1 MSTMDGSVFEGL
13 FVRQLKPD
21 ATLSAALTAVGFN
34 PSRLEAK
41 YPEEVF
47 GRAVEAAL
55 PLAFPDVSKEL
66 AYRAMGAAL
75 IDGYFETILG
85 RITGSMMPIL
95 GVSGTLKRV
104 QQLWRVAQP
113 GMTVNAM
120 HDADGSWT
128 IDFQNKVI
136 GPEMVAG
143 IIETALKRADQRVR
157 ITVEEHLPG
166 GGKLRC
172 TTVA

>member
-1 MSTMDGSVFEGL
+1 VSTMDGSVFEGL

-21 ATLSAALTAVGFN
+21 ATLSAELAKVGFN

-47 GRAVEAAL
+47 ARAVEVAAKHSF
-55 PLAFPDVSKEL
+55 ADVPHEL
-66 AYRAMGAAL
+66 AHRAMGTAL

-95 GVSGTLKRV
+95 GVGGALKRV

-113 GMTVNAM
+113 SMTVAAQLN
-120 HDADGSWT
+120 ADGSWT
-128 IDFQNKVI
+128 IDFQNKVM
-136 GPEMVAG
+136 GPDMVAG
-143 IIETALKRADQRVR
+143 ILEAALKHSDKRARLH
-157 ITVEEHLPG
+157 VEERLAG

-172 TTVA
+172 TLVA